1 MRVLSVNV
9 ADVRPIRV
17 RDEDVATGIF
27 KEPVEHAVRV
37 THDGL
42 QGDAIVDTRKAG
54 RENHA
59 VYVYPSEHYAHWAE
73 RLGRAQAP
81 WGFFGEN
88 LTTEGLD
95 ETAIR
100 IGDVLRVG
108 EAVLQVTSPR
118 IPCRKLDARM
128 GLRFGRV
135 FTESRRVG
143 FYLRVLTEG
152 VVWPGAA
159 ITVESTDERSPT
171 VDDFVRISEEDAWD
185 PDAVREAMQARDLPA
200 FWRET
205 FEARLER
212 ALHGDGWHGFRPL
225 RLVRRVAETEDV
237 TSLHLAC
244 ARGKKLAPFD
254 AGQHLMLRLRHEGSS
269 PSLRAY
275 AISSSPRE
283 LETYRLTVRRVVG
296 AGSLPPGF
304 VSGHLHDELDE
315 SDVVFAAAP
324 RGAFRLEPAPG
335 HVFVAFGIGVAPVAS
350 MLHGWASDRAER
362 SSAHVHLVRVEALVP
377 ELFALAERSGAEL
390 VLHEQSPD
398 ADSLRGGADARYYLA
413 GPNPRVDA
421 FREALL
427 AAGVPT
433 ERVATERFGPRS

>member
-1 MRVLSVNV
+1 M
-9 ADVRPIRV
+9 
-17 RDEDVATGIF
+17 
-27 KEPVEHAVRV
+27 
-37 THDGL
+37 
-42 QGDAIVDTRKAG
+42 DTRKAG

-59 VYVYPSEHYAHWAE
+59 VYVYPAEHYAHWAE
-73 RLGRAQAP
+73 RLGREPAP
-81 WGFFGEN
+81 WGFYGEN

-95 ETAIR
+95 ETTIR

-128 GLRFGRV
+128 GLRFGRL

-143 FYLRVLTEG
+143 FYVRVLTEG

-171 VDDFVRISEEDAWD
+171 VDAFVRISEEDAWD
-185 PDAVREAMQARDLPA
+185 PDALREAMQARDLPA

-205 FEARLER
+205 FEAKLER
-212 ALHGDGWHGFRPL
+212 ALHGEGWHGFRPL
-225 RLVRRVAETEDV
+225 RLVRRVAETDDV

-244 ARGKKLAPFD
+244 ARGKPLAPFH
-254 AGQHLMLRLRHEGSS
+254 AGQHLMLRLRNEGSS

-275 AISSSPRE
+275 AISSSPRD

-296 AGSLPPGF
+296 AGSLPPGL

-324 RGAFRLEPAPG
+324 RGAFGLEPAPE
-335 HVFVAFGIGVAPVAS
+335 HVFVAFGIGVAPIAS
-350 MLHGWASDRAER
+350 MVHAWAGAGEA

-377 ELFALAERSGAEL
+377 ELRALAETTSLEL
-390 VLHEQSPD
+390 VSHEQVPD
-398 ADSLRGGADARYYLA
+398 ASTLLRGADAHYYLA
-413 GPNPRVDA
+413 GPNHQVDA

-427 AAGVPT
+427 AAGVPA
-433 ERVATERFGPRS
+433 ERVAAERFGPRS